1 MKMKKT
7 IFWILAILITLASA
21 YFQRKTGPTKPQK
34 SKIAFENRVPD
45 FQLPRTHVSTKDCRI
60 TIPVKDSLIKGQII
74 FKRYP
79 TNDDW
84 SSIDLIYKNKAL
96 NGYLPKQPPAGKLK
110 YYIRFWD
117 EESPDNHK
125 KTQEVII
132 RFKGEVPSWAL
143 IPHILFMFLAMLISN
158 LSGLFALGKIKQQVF
173 YGRLTLAL
181 LIAGGMIFGPIV
193 QYFAFDQ
200 PWTGIPLG
208 WDLTD
213 NKTLIGI
220 IFWIVAVVANR
231 KKANYTYTLVASIVL
246 LLIYIIP
253 HSLFGSEL
261 DYEKGEVVTGMMHV
275 FINRIF

>member
-1 MKMKKT
+1 MKKT

-21 YFQRKTGPTKPQK
+21 YFQRKTGPTKPK
-34 SKIAFENRVPD
+34 ESTIAFEKSVLE

-60 TIPVKDSLIKGQII
+60 IIPVEDSLVKGQVI

-84 SSIDLIYKNKAL
+84 SSMDLMYKNQTL

-117 EESPDNHK
+117 GQSPDNRK
-125 KTQEVII
+125 KTEEVII

-143 IPHILFMFLAMLISN
+143 IPHVLFMFLAMLISN

-173 YGRLTLAL
+173 YGRLTLML
-181 LIAGGMIFGPIV
+181 LIAGGLIFGPIV
-193 QYFAFDQ
+193 QYFAFGQ
-200 PWTGIPLG
+200 AWTGIPLG

-220 IFWIVAVVANR
+220 IFWIAAVVANR
-231 KKANYTYTLVASIVL
+231 KKANYTYTLIASIVL

-261 DYEKGEVVTGMMHV
+261 DYEKGEVVTGMIHGV
-275 FINRIF
+275 IFRIF